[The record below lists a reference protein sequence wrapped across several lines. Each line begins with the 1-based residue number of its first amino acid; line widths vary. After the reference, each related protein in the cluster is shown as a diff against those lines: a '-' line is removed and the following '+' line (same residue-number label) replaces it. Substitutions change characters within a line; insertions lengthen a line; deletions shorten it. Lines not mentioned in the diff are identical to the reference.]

1 MKWFA
6 VLTFVVVVAAAPA
19 ARAQDAVCTST
30 LQGVTI
36 DGDVVVPVGATC
48 TLSAVAVTGNVWV
61 EAGAGLSVTAATIGG
76 NIQAYQCSYVHLH
89 AYSPIFVAGNVLI
102 EQCTGSGTDN
112 NPLAFGSF
120 AVTIV
125 GNLICDQNLSP
136 CSPRYGRILG
146 NVQVSSNSG
155 GTSEVYGNIIGG
167 GLACSGNTAVTATT
181 AAPPNLPL
189 QPNIVTGGAQGQ
201 CAGF

>member
-6 VLTFVVVVAAAPA
+6 VLMFGVVVAAAPA

-30 LQGVTI
+30 LQNVTI

-61 EAGAGLSVTAATIGG
+61 EAGAGLSVAGGTIGG
-76 NIQAYQCSYVHLH
+76 DMQAYQCSYVHLH
-89 AYSPIFVAGNVLI
+89 AYNPIFIAGNVLI
-102 EQCTGSGTDN
+102 EQCSGSSSDDN
-112 NPLAFGSF
+112 PVAFGSF
-120 AVTIV
+120 SVTIV
-125 GNLICDQNLSP
+125 GNLICDQNFAP
-136 CSPRYGRILG
+136 CSPRYSSIRG

-155 GTSEVYGNIIGG
+155 GTSEVFGNIIGG
-167 GLACSGNTAVTATT
+167 FLACWGNTAVSATT

-189 QPNIVTGGAQGQ
+189 QPNIVTGSAQGQ

>member
-6 VLTFVVVVAAAPA
+6 VLTFGVLVAAAPA
-19 ARAQDAVCTST
+19 ARAQDAVCTSS

-36 DGDVVVPVGATC
+36 DGDLVVPVGATC
-48 TLSAVAVTGNVWV
+48 TLSSVAVTGNVWV
-61 EAGAGLSVTAATIGG
+61 EAGAGLSVAAGTIGG

-102 EQCTGSGTDN
+102 EQCSGSSSDN

-120 AVTIV
+120 SVTIV
-125 GNLICDQNLSP
+125 GNLICDQNLMP
-136 CSPRYGRILG
+136 CSPRYSSIRG
-146 NVQVSSNSG
+146 NLQVTSNSG
-155 GTSEVYGNIIGG
+155 GTSEVFGNIIGG
-167 GLACSGNTAVTATT
+167 SLACSGNTAVSATT

-189 QPNIVTGGAQGQ
+189 QPNIVTGGTQGQ